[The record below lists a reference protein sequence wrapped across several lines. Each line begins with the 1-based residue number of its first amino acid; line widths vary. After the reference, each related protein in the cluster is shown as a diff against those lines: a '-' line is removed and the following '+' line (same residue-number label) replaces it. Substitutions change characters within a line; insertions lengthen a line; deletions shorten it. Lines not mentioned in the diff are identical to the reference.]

1 MVSLTKPVTCCERD
15 CRHRPGYRWMTPAH
29 GTKLVPAKVLGDS
42 HISLQPRFELPATV
56 DGIKLLHATPEGN
69 GPWGLI
75 IAVPT
80 TEAGD
85 DPACPGEA
93 SDGVRVFLPFCLA
106 FECRTKCF
114 EGFDLRLGEYSGRRQ
129 LVLAVTFLHQ
139 LQVDTGGFG
148 RRGGQLDQAVGR
160 GELAV
165 LQLQPLG
172 FHHAEQLFNG
182 PASLVP
188 GDNLP
193 SRSRISDLM
202 RGQQPPVQRLH
213 SLGWFALPHLDQP

>member
-1 MVSLTKPVTCCERD
+1 MACHHFGDHAGGAAVTDHVDHDLIVLEHPVPVGPASDPHRGLVDDDATRAAGEDRRQDRSAWPVD
-15 CRHRPGYRWMTPAH
+15 CLSDGREPA
-29 GTKLVPAKVLGDS
+29 PAKALGDS
-42 HISLQPRFELPATV
+42 HISFRLHYKQPATV

-93 SDGVRVFLPFCLA
+93 SDGARVFLPFCLA

-139 LQVDTGGFG
+139 LQ
-148 RRGGQLDQAVGR
+148 
-160 GELAV
+160 
-165 LQLQPLG
+165 
-172 FHHAEQLFNG
+172 
-182 PASLVP
+182 
-188 GDNLP
+188 
-193 SRSRISDLM
+193 
-202 RGQQPPVQRLH
+202 
-213 SLGWFALPHLDQP
+213 